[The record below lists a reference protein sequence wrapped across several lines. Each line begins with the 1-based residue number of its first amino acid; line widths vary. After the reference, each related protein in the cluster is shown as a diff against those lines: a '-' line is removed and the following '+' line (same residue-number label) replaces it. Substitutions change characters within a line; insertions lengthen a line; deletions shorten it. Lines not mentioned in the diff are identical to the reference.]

1 MSFLDL
7 VLLGAIVLAVLGG
20 YRLGFITRVVSW
32 IGLAAGLALAVW
44 LLPKFLDQLDSTNH
58 GLVLVLSIGLLLV
71 GATLGQ
77 ALGFVV
83 GGRLTPRRRDGAFGV
98 VDRVLGA
105 IAGLAGVIIILWLV
119 IPVFVATPGWL
130 ATQTSNSWIARTVD
144 NSLPPAPDAMQA
156 LRSVIGDGSFPDVFD
171 ALRPTPNLGTPP
183 ASTGLTLETAALVAR
198 SVVKVEGPACNKL
211 QDGSGFVVAD
221 GLIATNA
228 HVVAGERST
237 TVIRDDGRRFEGSVV
252 AFDPARDLAVV
263 RVGGFDRPALPL
275 ATGASTSLDGA
286 TGGVFGHPGG
296 EPLRIAP
303 FKVARV
309 ITATGRDIYGSN
321 RTERKVLEL
330 SAALR
335 PGDSGS
341 AVANAQGVVVGVAF
355 AIARDVDNV
364 AYALAP
370 SEVQAVLA
378 TVNAS
383 AVSTGSCVS

>member
-1 MSFLDL
+1 MSIIDL
-7 VLLGAIVLAVLGG
+7 VLLGVIALAVFGG

-32 IGLAAGLALAVW
+32 IGLAAGLALGVW
-44 LLPKFLDQLDSTNH
+44 LLPKFLDQLGSANH

-71 GATLGQ
+71 GASLGQ

-83 GGRLTPRRRDGAFGV
+83 GGRLSPRRRDGAFGLL
-98 VDRVLGA
+98 DRTLGA
-105 IAGLAGVIIILWLV
+105 IAGLAGVVVILWLV
-119 IPVFVATPGWL
+119 IPVFVASPGWVS
-130 ATQTSNSWIARTVD
+130 TQTSKSWIARTVD

-171 ALRPTPNLGTPP
+171 ALRPSPNLGAPP
-183 ASTGLTLETAALVAR
+183 ASTGLTLETAAAVAR

-211 QDGSGFVVAD
+211 QDGSGFVTRE

-228 HVVAGERST
+228 HVVAGERT
-237 TVIRDDGRRFEGSVV
+237 TTIIRDDGRRFEGSVV
-252 AFDPARDLAVV
+252 AFDPERDLAIVKV
-263 RVGGFDRPALPL
+263 SGFDRPALQL
-275 ATGASTSLDGA
+275 ATEANASGAGT

-309 ITATGRDIYGSN
+309 INATGRDIYGSN

-330 SAALR
+330 SASLR

-341 AVANAQGVVVGVAF
+341 ALTNPQGVVVGVAF
-355 AIARDVDNV
+355 AIARDVENV

-370 SEVQAVLA
+370 SELQEVLA
-378 TVNAS
+378 TVNGATIG
-383 AVSTGSCVS
+383 TGPCVS

>member
-198 SVVKVEGPACNKL
+198 SVVKIEGPACNKL

>member
-198 SVVKVEGPACNKL
+198 SVVKIEGPACNKL

-370 SEVQAVLA
+370 SELQAVLA

>member
-370 SEVQAVLA
+370 SELQAVLA

>member
-309 ITATGRDIYGSN
+309 ITATGRDIYGAN

-370 SEVQAVLA
+370 SELQAVLA

>member
-1 MSFLDL
+1 VSFLDIALL
-7 VLLGAIVLAVLGG
+7 VAIALAVVGG

-32 IGLAAGLALAVW
+32 IGLAGGLALAVW
-44 LLPKFLDQLDSTNH
+44 LLPKFLDQLGQANS
-58 GLVLVLSIGLLLV
+58 GLVLVLSIGLLLI

-83 GGRLTPRRRDGAFGV
+83 GGRLTPRRRDGAFGAI
-98 VDRVLGA
+98 DRGLGA
-105 IAGLAGVIIILWLV
+105 LAGLAGVVIILWLV
-119 IPVFVATPGWL
+119 IPVFVSSPGWL
-130 ATQTSNSWIARTVD
+130 SAQTSNSWIARTVD

-156 LRSVIGDGSFPDVFD
+156 LRTVIGDGTFPDVFD
-171 ALRPTPNLGTPP
+171 ALRPTPDLGTPP
-183 ASTGLTLETAALVAR
+183 PSTGLSVETAALVAR
-198 SVVKVEGPACNKL
+198 SVVKVEGPACNKM

-237 TVIRDDGRRFEGSVV
+237 TIIRDDGRRFDGTVV
-252 AFDPARDLAVV
+252 AFDPARDIAILKVS
-263 RVGGFDRPALPL
+263 GFDRPALPL
-275 ATGASTSLDGA
+275 ARGNASSEDET

-303 FKVARV
+303 FKVARS
-309 ITATGRDIYGSN
+309 INATGRDIYGTN

-330 SAALR
+330 AASLR

-341 AVANAQGVVVGVAF
+341 ALVTPQGVAVGIAF
-355 AIARDVDNV
+355 AIARDVENV

-370 SEVQAVLA
+370 SELEAVL
-378 TVNAS
+378 S
-383 AVSTGSCVS
+383 AVGSAPVSTGSCVN

>member
-1 MSFLDL
+1 VSFLDL

-370 SEVQAVLA
+370 SELQAVLA

>member
-1 MSFLDL
+1 MSFLDIALL
-7 VLLGAIVLAVLGG
+7 VAIALAVVGG

-32 IGLAAGLALAVW
+32 IGLAGGLALAVW
-44 LLPKFLDQLDSTNH
+44 LLPKFLDQLGQANS
-58 GLVLVLSIGLLLV
+58 GLVLVLSIGLLLI

-83 GGRLTPRRRDGAFGV
+83 GGRLTPRRRDGAFGAI
-98 VDRVLGA
+98 DRGLGA
-105 IAGLAGVIIILWLV
+105 LAGLAGVVIILWLV
-119 IPVFVATPGWL
+119 IPVFVSSPGWL
-130 ATQTSNSWIARTVD
+130 SAQTSNSWIARTVD

-156 LRSVIGDGSFPDVFD
+156 LRTVIGDGTFPDVFD
-171 ALRPTPNLGTPP
+171 ALRPTPDLGTPP
-183 ASTGLTLETAALVAR
+183 PSTGLSVETAALVAR
-198 SVVKVEGPACNKL
+198 SVVKVEGPACNKM

-237 TVIRDDGRRFEGSVV
+237 TIIRDDGRRFDGTVV
-252 AFDPARDLAVV
+252 AFDPARDIAILKVS
-263 RVGGFDRPALPL
+263 GFDRPALPL
-275 ATGASTSLDGA
+275 ARGNASSEDET

-303 FKVARV
+303 FKVARS
-309 ITATGRDIYGSN
+309 INATGRDIYGTN

-330 SAALR
+330 AASLR

-341 AVANAQGVVVGVAF
+341 ALVTPQGVAVGIAF
-355 AIARDVDNV
+355 AIARDVENV

-370 SEVQAVLA
+370 SELEAVL
-378 TVNAS
+378 S
-383 AVSTGSCVS
+383 AVGSAPVSTGSCVN

>member
-1 MSFLDL
+1 MNIVDIALL
-7 VLLGAIVLAVLGG
+7 VVVALAAFGG

-44 LLPKFLDQLDSTNH
+44 LLPKFLNQLGSANH
-58 GLVLVLSIGLLLV
+58 GLVLVLSIGLLLI
-71 GATLGQ
+71 GASLGQ

-83 GGRLTPRRRDGAFGV
+83 GGRLSPHRRDGAFGI
-98 VDRVLGA
+98 VDRTMGA
-105 IAGLAGVIIILWLV
+105 IAGLAGVVVILWLV
-119 IPVFVATPGWL
+119 IPVFVASPGWIS
-130 ATQTSNSWIARTVD
+130 TQTSNSWIARSVN

-171 ALRPTPNLGTPP
+171 ALRPSPDLGTPP
-183 ASTGLTLETAALVAR
+183 PSTGLTLETAAAVAR
-198 SVVKVEGPACNKL
+198 SVVKVEGPACSKI
-211 QDGSGFVVAD
+211 QDGSGFVVRE

-228 HVVAGERST
+228 HVVAGERT
-237 TVIRDDGRRFEGSVV
+237 TTIIRNDGRRFEGSVV
-252 AFDPARDLAVV
+252 AFDPERDLAIV
-263 RVGGFDRPALPL
+263 RVNSFDRPALQIANDPKPS
-275 ATGASTSLDGA
+275 GDEI

-309 ITATGRDIYGSN
+309 INATGRDIYGSN

-330 SAALR
+330 SASLR

-341 AVANAQGVVVGVAF
+341 ALANADGVVVGIAF
-355 AIARDVDNV
+355 AIARDVENV

-370 SEVQAVLA
+370 SELQDVLA
-378 TVNAS
+378 TVNGAT
-383 AVSTGSCVS
+383 VSTGSCVS

>member
-1 MSFLDL
+1 MSVLDV
-7 VLLGAIVLAVLGG
+7 VLLFVIAIAVVGG

-44 LLPKFLDQLDSTNH
+44 LLPKFLTQLGQANR
-58 GLVLVLSIGLLLV
+58 GLVLVLSIGLLLI

-83 GGRLTPRRRDGAFGV
+83 GGRLTPGRRNGAFGAI
-98 VDRVLGA
+98 DRGLGA
-105 IAGLAGVIIILWLV
+105 LAGLAGVVIILWLV
-119 IPVFVATPGWL
+119 IPVFVSSPGWL
-130 ATQTSNSWIARTVD
+130 SAQTSKSWIARTVD

-156 LRSVIGDGSFPDVFD
+156 LRTVIGDGTFPDVFD
-171 ALRPTPNLGTPP
+171 ALRPTPDLGTPP
-183 ASTGLTLETAALVAR
+183 PSTGLSVETAALVAR
-198 SVVKVEGPACNKL
+198 SVVKVEGPACNKM

-237 TVIRDDGRRFEGSVV
+237 TIIRDDGRRFDGAVV
-252 AFDPARDLAVV
+252 AFDAARDIAVL
-263 RVGGFDRPALPL
+263 RVSEFDRPALPL
-275 ATGASTSLDGA
+275 ARGSASSDDGT

-303 FKVARV
+303 FKIARV
-309 ITATGRDIYGSN
+309 INATGRDIYGTN

-330 SAALR
+330 AASLR

-341 AVANAQGVVVGVAF
+341 ALVTPQGVAVGLAF
-355 AIARDVDNV
+355 AIARDVENV

-370 SEVQAVLA
+370 SELEAVLS
-378 TVNAS
+378 TVGAAS
-383 AVSTGSCVS
+383 VSTGSCVS

>member
-1 MSFLDL
+1 MSIIDL
-7 VLLGAIVLAVLGG
+7 VLLGVIALAVFGG

-32 IGLAAGLALAVW
+32 IGLAAGLALGVW
-44 LLPKFLDQLDSTNH
+44 LLPKFLNQLGSANH

-71 GATLGQ
+71 GASLGQ

-83 GGRLTPRRRDGAFGV
+83 GGRLSPRRRDGAFGLL
-98 VDRVLGA
+98 DRTLGA
-105 IAGLAGVIIILWLV
+105 IAGLAGVVVILWLV
-119 IPVFVATPGWL
+119 IPVFVASPGWVS
-130 ATQTSNSWIARTVD
+130 TQTSKSWIARTVD

-171 ALRPTPNLGTPP
+171 ALRPSPNLGTPP
-183 ASTGLTLETAALVAR
+183 ASTGLTPETAAAVAR

-211 QDGSGFVVAD
+211 QDGSGFVTRE

-228 HVVAGERST
+228 HVVAGERT
-237 TVIRDDGRRFEGSVV
+237 TTIIRDDGRRFEGSVV
-252 AFDPARDLAVV
+252 AFDPERDLAIVKV
-263 RVGGFDRPALPL
+263 SGFDRPALQL
-275 ATGASTSLDGA
+275 ATEANASGAGT

-309 ITATGRDIYGSN
+309 INATGRDIYGSN

-330 SAALR
+330 SASLR

-341 AVANAQGVVVGVAF
+341 ALTNPQGVVVGVAF
-355 AIARDVDNV
+355 AIARDVENV

-370 SEVQAVLA
+370 SELHEVLA
-378 TVNAS
+378 TVSGATI
-383 AVSTGSCVS
+383 STGPCVS

>member
-1 MSFLDL
+1 MSLLDL
-7 VLLGAIVLAVLGG
+7 ALFAAIVLAVLGG

-44 LLPKFLDQLDSTNH
+44 LLPKFLDQLGSSNH
-58 GLVLVLSIGLLLV
+58 GLVIVLSIGLLLV

-98 VDRVLGA
+98 VDRVLGGM
-105 IAGLAGVIIILWLV
+105 AGFVGVLIILWLV
-119 IPVFVATPGWL
+119 IPIFVATPGWL

-183 ASTGLTLETAALVAR
+183 ASSGLSLETAATVAR
-198 SVVKVEGPACNKL
+198 SVVKIEGAACNKL
-211 QDGSGFVVAD
+211 QDGSGFVVSD

-228 HVVAGERST
+228 HVVAGERTT
-237 TVIRDDGRRFEGSVV
+237 TVIRDDGRRFDGAVV
-252 AFDPARDLAVV
+252 AFDPARDLAIL
-263 RVGGFDRPALPL
+263 RVQSFDRPPL
-275 ATGASTSLDGA
+275 LLVGA
-286 TGGVFGHPGG
+286 TKVSAEGVVGGVFGHPGG

-303 FKVARV
+303 FKIARV
-309 ITATGRDIYGSN
+309 INATGRDIYGEA

-330 SAALR
+330 SASLR

-341 AVANAQGVVVGVAF
+341 ALVNSQGEVVGVAF
-355 AIARDVDNV
+355 AIARDVENV

-370 SEVQAVLA
+370 AELQAVLA
-378 TVNAS
+378 TVTGS
-383 AVSTGSCVS
+383 LVSTGACIS

>member
-198 SVVKVEGPACNKL
+198 SVVKIEGPACNKL

-309 ITATGRDIYGSN
+309 ITATGRDIYGAN

-370 SEVQAVLA
+370 SELQAVLA

>member
-1 MSFLDL
+1 MSVIDV
-7 VLLGAIVLAVLGG
+7 VLLGAIVLAVIGG

-44 LLPKFLDQLDSTNH
+44 LLPKFLNQLGSANH

-71 GATLGQ
+71 GALIGQ

-83 GGRLTPRRRDGAFGV
+83 GGRLSPGRRDGAFGIL
-98 VDRVLGA
+98 DRTLGA
-105 IAGLAGVIIILWLV
+105 LAGLAGVVVILWLV
-119 IPVFVATPGWL
+119 IPVFVASPGWL
-130 ATQTSNSWIARTVD
+130 STQTSRSWIARTVD

-171 ALRPTPNLGTPP
+171 ALRPSPNLGTPP
-183 ASTGLTLETAALVAR
+183 ASTGLTLETAAAVAH
-198 SVVKVEGPACNKL
+198 SVVKVEGPACNKV
-211 QDGSGFVVAD
+211 QDGSGFVASN
-221 GLIATNA
+221 GLVATNA
-228 HVVAGERST
+228 HVVAGERT
-237 TVIRDDGRRFEGSVV
+237 TTIIRDDGRRFDGIVV
-252 AFDPARDLAVV
+252 AFDPERDLAVV
-263 RVGGFDRPALPL
+263 RVIGFDRPALQL
-275 ATGASTSLDGA
+275 ASDATAWGAGT

-309 ITATGRDIYGSN
+309 INATGRDIYGSN

-330 SAALR
+330 SASLR

-341 AVANAQGVVVGVAF
+341 ALTNPQGIVVGVAF
-355 AIARDVDNV
+355 AIARDVENV

-370 SEVQAVLA
+370 SELQAVLA
-378 TVNAS
+378 TINGAG
-383 AVSTGSCVS
+383 VSTGPCVS